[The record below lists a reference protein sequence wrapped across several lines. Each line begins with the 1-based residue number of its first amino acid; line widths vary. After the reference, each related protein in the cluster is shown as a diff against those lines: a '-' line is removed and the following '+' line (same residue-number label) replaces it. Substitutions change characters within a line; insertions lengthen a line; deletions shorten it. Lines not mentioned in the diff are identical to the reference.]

1 MKAQLRSHVAA
12 LFLLAPAAITFTAL
26 PSTVVAQPATPEVH
40 ALQVTSDRGLA
51 PGSRLHFRLEGTP
64 RAKASIR
71 IRGAKSMIPLAETSR
86 GVYVGR
92 YVITR
97 DDNIQEGDKIRAIMR
112 RGNRT
117 VTASYDIPQ
126 GLGNVASAP
135 PAPPPPPL
143 RIERFQ
149 ASAVDRIE
157 PGSEIRFTLM
167 GVPGATASVN
177 LPGVEND
184 LALREVRP
192 GQYEGTYVVRRRD
205 TLDPNGPIVATLR
218 MGDRTVNMNLAQP
231 LVAADNR
238 PPAIT
243 NLTPREGDT
252 VAGGPPTVIS
262 ASFRDRGGAG
272 VDPNT
277 VRILISGRNVTSD
290 AQVTP
295 DSFSYRAP
303 LPPGRHTVDVTAR
316 DNAGNTVR
324 RTWSFEVAS
333 GPANVPIQI
342 LSHVNNGQ
350 VDGSVTNVRGR
361 TAPMAEVNVRV
372 DAVPPLVGQFGVA
385 QNVLSRTIQADA
397 NGNFEFSFTSPFP
410 VPGTRYDVSMKARK
424 ADVTTEAKLVLYQR
438 QG

>member
-12 LFLLAPAAITFTAL
+12 LFLLAPAAITFTAV
-26 PSTVVAQPATPEVH
+26 PSTVVAQPASPEVNS
-40 ALQVTSDRGLA
+40 LQVTSDRGLA
-51 PGSRLHFRLEGTP
+51 PGSRLFFRLEGTP

-71 IRGAKSMIPLAETSR
+71 IRGAQSMIPLTEISR
-86 GVYVGR
+86 GIYTGR

-97 DDNIQEGDKIRAIMR
+97 DDSIQEGDKIRAIMR

-126 GLGNVASAP
+126 GLGGNVAS
-135 PAPPPPPL
+135 APPPPPL

-149 ASAVDRIE
+149 ADPVDRIE
-157 PGSEIRFTLM
+157 PGAELRFSLS
-167 GVPGATASVN
+167 GVPGATAFVD
-177 LPGVEND
+177 LPGVQNN

-205 TLDPNGPIVATLR
+205 TLDPNGPFVATLR
-218 MGDRTVNMNLAQP
+218 MGDRAVKMNLPQP
-231 LVAADNR
+231 LMAADNR

-243 NLTPREGDT
+243 GLTPREGDT
-252 VAGGPPTVIS
+252 VAGGPATVIS
-262 ASFRDRGGAG
+262 GSFRDRGGAG
-272 VDPNT
+272 VDPNS
-277 VRILISGRNVTSD
+277 VRIMISGRNVTSD

-333 GPANVPIQI
+333 GPANVPLQI

-350 VDGSVTNVRGR
+350 VEGNTTHVRGR
-361 TAPMAEVNVRV
+361 TAPGAEVNVRV

-385 QNVLSRTIQADA
+385 QNVLSRTIQADPS
-397 NGNFEFSFTSPFP
+397 GHFEFTFSSPFP
-410 VPGTRYDVSMKARK
+410 VPGTRYDIAMKAHK
-424 ADVTTEAKLVLYQR
+424 ADITSESRLVLYQR

>member
-1 MKAQLRSHVAA
+1 MRSHVVAF
-12 LFLLAPAAITFTAL
+12 FLLAPAAITFTAL
-26 PSTVVAQPATPEVH
+26 PATVAAQPATPEVYS
-40 ALQVTSDRGLA
+40 LQVTSDRGLA
-51 PGSRLHFRLEGTP
+51 PGSRLQFRLEGTP

-71 IRGAKSMIPLAETSR
+71 IRGAQSMIPLAETSR
-86 GVYVGR
+86 GVYTGR

-97 DDNIQEGDKIRAIMR
+97 DDAIREGDKIRAIMR

-117 VTASYDIPQ
+117 VTASYDVPQ
-126 GLGNVASAP
+126 GLSNVASAP
-135 PAPPPPPL
+135 PPPPPL

-149 ASAVDRIE
+149 VGAVDRIE
-157 PGSEIRFTLM
+157 PGTEIHFSMT
-167 GVPGATASVN
+167 GVPGANAFVN
-177 LPGVEND
+177 LSGVENNV
-184 LALREVRP
+184 ALREVRP

-218 MGDRTVNMNLAQP
+218 MGERSVNMNLAQP

-252 VAGGPPTVIS
+252 VTGGPATVIS
-262 ASFRDRGGAG
+262 GSFRDRGGAG
-272 VDPNT
+272 VDPNS
-277 VRILISGRNVTSD
+277 VRIMISGRNVTSD

-324 RTWSFEVAS
+324 RTWSFEIAS

-350 VDGSVTNVRGR
+350 VDGNVTMVRGR
-361 TAPMAEVNVRV
+361 TAPMAEINVRV
-372 DAVPPLVGQFGVA
+372 DAVPPVVGQFGVA
-385 QNVLSRTIQADA
+385 QNVLSRTIQADS
-397 NGNFEFSFTSPFP
+397 NGHFEFSFSSPFP
-410 VPGTRYDVSMKARK
+410 VPGTRYDIAMKAHK
-424 ADVTTEAKLVLYQR
+424 ADVTTESKLVLYQR

>member
-1 MKAQLRSHVAA
+1 MKAQLRNQVAA

-26 PSTVVAQPATPEVH
+26 PSTVAAQPATPEVH
-40 ALQVTSDRGLA
+40 SLQVTSDHGLA

-71 IRGAKSMIPLAETSR
+71 IRGAQSMIPLAETSR
-86 GVYVGR
+86 GVYTGR
-92 YVITR
+92 YVISR
-97 DDNIQEGDKIRAIMR
+97 NDQIQEGDKIRAIMR

-117 VTASYDIPQ
+117 VTASYDIPA
-126 GLGNVASAP
+126 GIGNVASAP
-135 PAPPPPPL
+135 PPV

-149 ASAVDRIE
+149 VDAIDRIE
-157 PGSEIRFTLM
+157 PGTEIRFTVV
-167 GVPGATASVN
+167 GAPGGAAFVD
-177 LPGVEND
+177 LPGVANNVP
-184 LALREVRP
+184 LREVRP

-205 TLDPNGPIVATLR
+205 TLDPNGQVVATLR
-218 MGDRTVNMNLAQP
+218 MGERAVKMNLAQP

-252 VAGGPPTVIS
+252 VSGPATVIS
-262 ASFRDRGGAG
+262 GSFRDRGGAG

-277 VRILISGRNVTSD
+277 VRIMLSGRNVTGD

-295 DSFSYRAP
+295 DSFTYRAP
-303 LPPGRHTVDVTAR
+303 LPPGRHTVDVVAR

-333 GPANVPIQI
+333 GPAQVPIQI

-350 VDGSVTNVRGR
+350 VDGNVTHVRGR
-361 TAPMAEVNVRV
+361 TAPMAEITVRV

-385 QNVLSRTIQADA
+385 QNVFSRTIQADS
-397 NGNFEFSFTSPFP
+397 NGHFEFSFNSPFP
-410 VPGTRYDVSMKARK
+410 VPGTRYDVAMKAQK

>member
-1 MKAQLRSHVAA
+1 MKTQLRNHVAA
-12 LFLLAPAAITFTAL
+12 LFLLAPAAITLTAL
-26 PSTVVAQPATPEVH
+26 PATVAAQPATPEVH
-40 ALQVTSDRGLA
+40 SLQVTSDHGLA

-71 IRGAKSMIPLAETSR
+71 IRGAQSMIPLAETSR
-86 GVYVGR
+86 GVYTGR
-92 YVITR
+92 YVISR
-97 DDNIQEGDKIRAIMR
+97 NDQIQEGDKIRAIMR

-117 VTASYDIPQ
+117 VTASYDIPA
-126 GLGNVASAP
+126 GIGNVAA
-135 PAPPPPPL
+135 APPPV

-149 ASAVDRIE
+149 VDALDRIE
-157 PGSEIRFTLM
+157 PGTEIRFTVM
-167 GVPGATASVN
+167 GVPGATAFVD
-177 LPGVEND
+177 LPGVANNV
-184 LALREVRP
+184 ALREVRP

-205 TLDPNGPIVATLR
+205 TLDPNGPVVATLR
-218 MGDRTVNMNLAQP
+218 MGDRAVRMNLAQP

-252 VAGGPPTVIS
+252 VAGPATMIS
-262 ASFRDRGGAG
+262 GSFRDRGGAG

-277 VRILISGRNVTSD
+277 VRITLSGRNVTAD
-290 AQVTP
+290 AQVTA

-303 LPPGRHTVDVTAR
+303 LPPGRHTVDVVAR

-333 GPANVPIQI
+333 GPAQVPIQI
-342 LSHVNNGQ
+342 LSHANNGQ
-350 VDGSVTNVRGR
+350 VDGNVTHVRGR
-361 TAPMAEVNVRV
+361 TAPMAEVSVRV
-372 DAVPPLVGQFGVA
+372 DAVPPVVGQFGVA
-385 QNVLSRTIQADA
+385 QNVFSRTIQADS
-397 NGNFEFSFTSPFP
+397 NGHFEFSFNSPFP
-410 VPGTRYDVSMKARK
+410 VAGTRYDIAMKAQK

>member
-12 LFLLAPAAITFTAL
+12 LLILAPAAITFTAL
-26 PSTVVAQPATPEVH
+26 PSTVAAQPATPEVRS
-40 ALQVTSDRGLA
+40 LQVTSDRGLA
-51 PGSRLHFRLEGTP
+51 PGSRLFFRLEGSP

-71 IRGAKSMIPLAETSR
+71 IRGAQTMIPLAEISR
-86 GVYVGR
+86 GVYTGR

-97 DDNIQEGDKIRAIMR
+97 DDNIQEGDKVRAIMR
-112 RGNRT
+112 HGNRT

-135 PAPPPPPL
+135 PPPPL

-149 ASAVDRIE
+149 VGTIDRIE
-157 PGSEIRFTLM
+157 PGAEIRFSLL
-167 GVPGATASVN
+167 GVPGATAFVD
-177 LPGVEND
+177 LPGVENNV
-184 LALREVRP
+184 ALREVRP

-205 TLDPNGPIVATLR
+205 TLDPNGPVVATLR
-218 MGDRTVNMNLAQP
+218 MGDRVVKMNLAEP
-231 LVAADNR
+231 LMAADNR

-243 NLTPREGDT
+243 NLSPREGDT
-252 VAGGPPTVIS
+252 VAGGPATVIS
-262 ASFRDRGGAG
+262 GSFRDRGGAG
-272 VDPNT
+272 VDPNS
-277 VRILISGRNVTSD
+277 VRIMISGRNVTSD

-295 DSFSYRAP
+295 DSFSLRAP

-324 RTWSFEVAS
+324 RSWSFEVAS

-350 VDGSVTNVRGR
+350 VDGNVTHVRGR
-361 TAPMAEVNVRV
+361 TAPLAEINVRV
-372 DAVPPLVGQFGVA
+372 DAVPPVIGQFGVA
-385 QNVLSRTIQADA
+385 QNVFSRTIQADA
-397 NGNFEFSFTSPFP
+397 NGHFDFSFSSPFP
-410 VPGTRYDVSMKARK
+410 VPGARYDIAMRAHK